1 VEIYRFHEILGQPLL
16 NGDVQRDW
24 RALEEHFAVSLPED
38 YKEFVTAYGPGCVN
52 DQLYLFHPRAAG
64 GDEGLRLET
73 LWEQASYAFSELR
86 RSTPEMYPYP
96 VHPEPGGLVPVA
108 RSTSGNHVFI
118 APPQRGEGDWFVIL
132 DMGQW
137 IPVQM
142 PFTEFM
148 WAALREELGIPII
161 EGEPTFEPIGTVEP

>member
-1 VEIYRFHEILGQPLL
+1 ML

-24 RALEEHFAVSLPED
+24 RALEERFTVSLPYD

-52 DQLYLFHPRAAG
+52 DQLYLFHPRAAD
-64 GDEGLRLET
+64 GDDSLRLET

-86 RSTPEMYPYP
+86 RSAPEMYPYP
-96 VHPEPGGLVPVA
+96 VYPATGGLVPVA
-108 RSTSGNHVFI
+108 RSISGNHVFI
-118 APPQRGEGDWFVIL
+118 TPPPAGGNAWSVIL
-132 DMGQW
+132 EMGQW

-142 PFTEFM
+142 SFTEFM

-161 EGEPTFEPIGTVEP
+161 EGEPKFEQIGTVEP